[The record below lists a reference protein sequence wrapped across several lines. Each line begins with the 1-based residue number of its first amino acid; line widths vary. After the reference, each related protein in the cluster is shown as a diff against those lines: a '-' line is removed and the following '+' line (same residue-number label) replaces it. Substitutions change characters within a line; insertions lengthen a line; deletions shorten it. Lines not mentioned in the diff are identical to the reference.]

1 MGGELLHNQSD
12 ALTKQPTKR
21 TKFARILFQPLN
33 IMKLLPILLVF
44 ISVSAYAE
52 EDCIFDE
59 TAYTEFIKEYSAE
72 NKNSKIEPDGKS
84 LIVNRNN
91 EAIIVTGGGCT
102 HLGVAIDLKT
112 NQTYTEEQFLQ
123 KTLDLAIEF
132 GDWLINTKALKNSI
146 AKSKYQIIDGDYY
159 IEVDAM
165 TVFSASYDEQGK
177 INVDFYI
184 N

>member
-1 MGGELLHNQSD
+1 
-12 ALTKQPTKR
+12 
-21 TKFARILFQPLN
+21 
-33 IMKLLPILLVF
+33 MKLLPILLVF
-44 ISVSAYAE
+44 ISVSVSVYAE
-52 EDCIFDE
+52 EDCVFNE
-59 TAYTEFIKEYSAE
+59 NAYIEFINTYSTE
-72 NKNSKIEPDGKS
+72 NKNSIIKPDGKT

-102 HLGVAIDLKT
+102 HLGVAINLKT
-112 NQTYTEEQFLQ
+112 KQTYTEEQFLQ

-132 GDWLINTKALKNSI
+132 GDWLINTRALKHSV
-146 AKSKYQIIDGDYY
+146 ATGKYQIINGDYY

-165 TVFSASYDEQGK
+165 TVFSASYDKQGK